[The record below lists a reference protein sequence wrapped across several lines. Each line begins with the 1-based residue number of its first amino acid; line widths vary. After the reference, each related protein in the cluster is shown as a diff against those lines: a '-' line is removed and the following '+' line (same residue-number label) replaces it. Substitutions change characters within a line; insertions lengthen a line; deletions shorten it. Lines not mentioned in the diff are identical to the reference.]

1 VDLYFPRSGMG
12 RCHEYAVFRSPGGQT
27 FNRYVQSLAFVRSGP
42 WPARVSRP
50 ACFNIGSSYGSPH
63 RSSSPFRE
71 FRLGCASWRPLTS
84 GDSRN
89 NVYCTVAIILRLWS
103 SHRSVAGASV
113 NSYVLRALRV
123 FAESA
128 ALLT

>member
-1 VDLYFPRSGMG
+1 M
-12 RCHEYAVFRSPGGQT
+12 A
-27 FNRYVQSLAFVRSGP
+27 NRYVQSLVFVRSGP
-42 WPARVSRP
+42 WPVLVSGP
-50 ACFNIGSSYGSPH
+50 ECFNLGSRCGSPH

-71 FRLGCASWRPLTS
+71 FRLGCPSWPPLTS

-89 NVYCTVAIILRLWS
+89 NLFCTVAIILRLWK
-103 SHRSVAGASV
+103 SHRSVAGATV